1 MDRGWY
7 FGQPSEKEGRRSTT
21 LATQKNCS
29 QQDRIKTIHRKSSV
43 EHIKRKVTARTMQN
57 IKTLDRTERN
67 VKMCLFSLTLR
78 YFQAYNLFK
87 KQKLIV
93 CGNHDLIGGEG
104 ESIPTMER
112 IAMEEEESNARTR
125 EQIIKEVN
133 SKALRG
139 YHRMHLRREYQQSSK
154 VGPINKYVSFC
165 DIQLITHTNTYS
177 MRFFGFFF
185 HFTDTEN
192 KRCTRYLCSSTCI
205 FDLNSEVLSGAYR
218 SKSCI
223 NMEV

>member
-1 MDRGWY
+1 MFLRMDRGWY
-7 FGQPSEKEGRRSTT
+7 FGQPSEKEVRRSTT

-43 EHIKRKVTARTMQN
+43 EHIKRKVTARTIQN

-78 YFQAYNLFK
+78 YFQAYNLFRK
-87 KQKLIV
+87 HKLIV

-139 YHRMHLRREYQQSSK
+139 YHRMQLRREYQQSSK
-154 VGPINKYVSFC
+154 VGPINEYVSFC
-165 DIQLITHTNTYS
+165 DIQLITHTSIRTECD
-177 MRFFGFFF
+177 FLDFFF
-185 HFTDTEN
+185 SFY
-192 KRCTRYLCSSTCI
+192 RY
-205 FDLNSEVLSGAYR
+205 
-218 SKSCI
+218 KK
-223 NMEV
+223 